1 MNKLDLNY
9 KMFYMKKSVG
19 GTLDG
24 IYKTNSKELA
34 EARLKDGYKYISYEE
49 YRKLYMGELAIS
61 YDYDI
66 L

>member
-1 MNKLDLNY
+1 MKE
-9 KMFYMKKSVG
+9 MIYMKKSVG
-19 GTLDG
+19 GILDG

-34 EARLKDGYKYISYEE
+34 EAHLKDGYKYISYEE
-49 YRKLYMGELAIS
+49 YHKYDMEELAIS

>member
-1 MNKLDLNY
+1 MEE
-9 KMFYMKKSVG
+9 MFYMKKSVG

-34 EARLKDGYKYISYEE
+34 EAHFKEGYKYITHEE
-49 YRKLYMGELAIS
+49 YRKYDMEDLAIS